1 MHNITLCWSP
11 LWQHGWS
18 GIYHRLVSPIP
29 YGYILHILFLCS
41 YMAKTIFGCF
51 FSPWGHL
58 IDLIG
63 SAEEFPLFTTQD
75 NLCKNASKH
84 AHNCTFFV
92 TNIRNLTTKTKIP
105 FPLFA
110 LNKVTCLRAWFAKRN
125 GFQLPLTIDCCCE
138 YLGFCYIKSWLAS
151 RLVMCF
157 N

>member
-29 YGYILHILFLCS
+29 YYGYILHILFLCS

-84 AHNCTFFV
+84 AHNCTFLV
-92 TNIRNLTTKTKIP
+92 TNIRNLTTKYDQIYSLSIICSYQSDLCKGMICQTKWISNTSYYIAVVNT
-105 FPLFA
+105 LA
-110 LNKVTCLRAWFAKRN
+110 LVTSSH
-125 GFQLPLTIDCCCE
+125 D
-138 YLGFCYIKSWLAS
+138 
-151 RLVMCF
+151 
-157 N
+157 

>member
-18 GIYHRLVSPIP
+18 GIYHRLVSPSP

-75 NLCKNASKH
+75 NLCKNVWLQSSKL

-92 TNIRNLTTKTKIP
+92 TNIRNVTTKTSIICHKQSDLCKGMICQTKWISNTP
-105 FPLFA
+105 
-110 LNKVTCLRAWFAKRN
+110 
-125 GFQLPLTIDCCCE
+125 
-138 YLGFCYIKSWLAS
+138 
-151 RLVMCF
+151 
-157 N
+157 